1 MTARPMTEVERA
13 EAILTAL
20 KDVEEAL
27 TPALIKKAASAYH
40 QTTAKHAPVVA
51 RALLSTSAS
60 LQRMREALGCTLPLA
75 EIALEACRDQRC
87 RAGHHDIVFT
97 KRDGV
102 QWVGLYQDE
111 YDRLEKAKEAL
122 AALSGIEPGDEQAR
136 GQGRSAPASTL
147 SKDTTK

>member
-1 MTARPMTEVERA
+1 MTRPMSEERETLD
-13 EAILTAL
+13 EARDAVLRWDA
-20 KDVEEAL
+20 VH
-27 TPALIKKAASAYH
+27 KARGYIEPR
-40 QTTAKHAPVVA
+40 TIRFA

-60 LQRMREALGCTLPLA
+60 ERGMREALEYVVPLA

-111 YDRLEKAKEAL
+111 YDRLENAKDAL
-122 AALSGIEPGDEQAR
+122 AALSPKGEG
-136 GQGRSAPASTL
+136 
-147 SKDTTK
+147 